1 MIVFRMVMGIGLAF
15 LQVNAGNIHQ
25 FVSYRPLPLELDLK
39 KEKKKGISP
48 QKVQK
53 YFENNINVFS
63 QQWYGGDQFKFL
75 AMMHLK

>member
-15 LQVNAGNIHQ
+15 LQVNAGNIYQ
-25 FVSYRPLPLELDLK
+25 FVSYRTLPLELDLK